1 MNFNLNDIYVASQSN
16 TCTDNTNLFFV
27 QYTCEQNMQ
36 EQNAKFNN
44 LVVATTTA
52 SLISLLFVINL
63 SSLYKGGKIQQLE
76 WDIST
81 VTAGD
86 YSVEFEIPRT
96 NYEQWY
102 NREYLKS
109 GGEKDRGYSPALSL
123 KRHMIDKI
131 E

>member
-1 MNFNLNDIYVASQSN
+1 M
-16 TCTDNTNLFFV
+16 FFV
-27 QYTCEQNMQ
+27 QYTCEQNLE
-36 EQNAKFNN
+36 EQNLKFNH
-44 LVVATTTA
+44 LIVATTTA

-102 NREYLKS
+102 NREYQKS
-109 GGEKDRGYSPALSL
+109 GGEKDQGYSPALSL
-123 KRHMIDKI
+123 KRHLIDKI
-131 E
+131 EQAMNEEVQEM